1 MPTIQAW
8 DICAIALH
16 TGERWHYH
24 VDGKGLSGGGGAKP
38 EVAQGST
45 PIYLQSS
52 PFVSSESQLFTLSR
66 TIIIIWPKSA
76 TVKSFQKGNFLH
88 RYLKASISTAC
99 LGQAF
104 ITYQ

>member
-24 VDGKGLSGGGGAKP
+24 VDGRGLSGGGGAKP

-45 PIYLQSS
+45 PIYLHPLLVPKASS
-52 PFVSSESQLFTLSR
+52 L
-66 TIIIIWPKSA
+66 
-76 TVKSFQKGNFLH
+76 
-88 RYLKASISTAC
+88 RYLAQ
-99 LGQAF
+99 L
-104 ITYQ
+104 